1 MMLAMFV
8 LWLIVFLAAFRR
20 WRLTVPLALV
30 TLLYTLVILKSHMTS
45 ELPLSF

>member
-8 LWLIVFLAAFRR
+8 LWLVVFAGAVRR

-30 TLLYTLVILKSHMTS
+30 TLAWTAFVLRLHMTS